1 MICVSSPLHFLSA
14 GAYLQAATPGAVV
27 GGRGGKMS
35 APAEELK
42 RIILQHV
49 AQEHRDH
56 ALMLLKTIE
65 QRRYLSE
72 FNPLATLVCNV
83 LSFKYAEFS
92 TLSSIFRLSCLPS

>member
-72 FNPLATLVCNV
+72 FRPLATFVFNV
-83 LSFKYAEFS
+83 LSLSLLMAEKCY
-92 TLSSIFRLSCLPS
+92 LLGDGCG